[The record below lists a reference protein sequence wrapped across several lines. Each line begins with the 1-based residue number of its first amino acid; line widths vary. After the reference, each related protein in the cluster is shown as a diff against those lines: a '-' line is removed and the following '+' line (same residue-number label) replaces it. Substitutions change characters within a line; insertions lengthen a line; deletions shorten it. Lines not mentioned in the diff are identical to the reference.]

1 MVPGSVGPGRAEQ
14 KPALA
19 PPDFCSRLR
28 LGTTGSQAL
37 SDPGLGLGAES
48 GAASSLCEIMATPI
62 YRTLNLGGLKF
73 VHLLLWQSWENW
85 ATFLVL
91 PVTLS
96 VTLGMFS
103 APLWTCSLFV

>member
-1 MVPGSVGPGRAEQ
+1 M
-14 KPALA
+14 
-19 PPDFCSRLR
+19 
-28 LGTTGSQAL
+28 SQAL
-37 SDPGLGLGAES
+37 SDPGLGLGPGLAL
-48 GAASSLCEIMATPI
+48 ASSLCEIMATPI

-103 APLWTCSLFV
+103 ALSLDLLTVCLKEVYSWILNCSS